1 MSTKIIILVA
11 LGGAVGALT
20 RFLSVAVLSKFFGG
34 PLSILAMN
42 SLGSFAMG
50 ILCSWGGG
58 VDPVVRGLV
67 AVGFLGSLTTFST
80 FSMDLGVMIQ
90 QGQYLLFLGYALLS
104 VFCGVGA
111 FLAGWALVKGA

>member
-1 MSTKIIILVA
+1 MSVKIVILVA
-11 LGGAVGALT
+11 LGGAVGAVT
-20 RFLSVAVLSKFFGG
+20 RFLSVAVLGKFLGG

-50 ILCSWGGG
+50 ALCSWGGG
-58 VDPVVRGLV
+58 TEPVVRGLI

-90 QGQYLLFLGYALLS
+90 QGRYLLSLGYALLS
-104 VFCGVGA
+104 VFGGVGA
-111 FLAGWALVKGA
+111 FLVGWALVKGA